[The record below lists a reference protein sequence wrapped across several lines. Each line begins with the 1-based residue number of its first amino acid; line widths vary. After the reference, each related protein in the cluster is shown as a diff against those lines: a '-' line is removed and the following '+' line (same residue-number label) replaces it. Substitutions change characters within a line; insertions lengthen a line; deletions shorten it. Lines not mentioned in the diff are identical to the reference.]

1 MESLRCASY
10 GVPTLRL
17 YLSKTKMLTRTTRN
31 SWVTTSGL
39 VVASCCLV
47 MGCLAYRVGAQ
58 HDPERALGFQK
69 RHGDEI
75 VVCGQMYRIG
85 TPVKLWMDPGG
96 FDAYRTTR
104 HFSSFEKRDWK
115 STVQEMQAGKI
126 NFVTKPQESSPDRY
140 GLRFGSQAQELFTPE
155 QIQQIRSGGWTLEM
169 LQDKVDQFVLHF
181 DVCGTSSQCFFIL
194 HDIRGLSVHFMLDA
208 DGTIYQT
215 LDLKERAW
223 HATKSNDRSIG
234 IEIANIGA
242 YPKDQANPFEQWYA
256 RDDQGVYLIFPPK
269 IRGVERFG
277 GKKLRPR
284 RPELVTLK
292 VGETIYQQYDYTV
305 QQYTALVKLTAALS
319 DIFPKIRLDVPRM
332 PDGKLL
338 DRTLTDQQW
347 ASFSGIM
354 GHYHVQGNK
363 SDPGPAMDWEYL
375 LEESRAQLS
384 EIQKQR

>member
-1 MESLRCASY
+1 
-10 GVPTLRL
+10 
-17 YLSKTKMLTRTTRN
+17 
-31 SWVTTSGL
+31 
-39 VVASCCLV
+39 
-47 MGCLAYRVGAQ
+47 
-58 HDPERALGFQK
+58 
-69 RHGDEI
+69 
-75 VVCGQMYRIG
+75 
-85 TPVKLWMDPGG
+85 
-96 FDAYRTTR
+96 
-104 HFSSFEKRDWK
+104 
-115 STVQEMQAGKI
+115 
-126 NFVTKPQESSPDRY
+126 
-140 GLRFGSQAQELFTPE
+140 
-155 QIQQIRSGGWTLEM
+155 
-169 LQDKVDQFVLHF
+169 
-181 DVCGTSSQCFFIL
+181 
-194 HDIRGLSVHFMLDA
+194 MLDA

-256 RDDQGVYLIFPPK
+256 RDDQGAYLIFPPK
-269 IRGVERFG
+269 IRGVEQFG

-292 VGETIYQQYDYTV
+292 VGETTYQQYDYTA
-305 QQYTALVKLTAALS
+305 QQYAALVKLTAALS

-332 PDGKLL
+332 PDGKFL